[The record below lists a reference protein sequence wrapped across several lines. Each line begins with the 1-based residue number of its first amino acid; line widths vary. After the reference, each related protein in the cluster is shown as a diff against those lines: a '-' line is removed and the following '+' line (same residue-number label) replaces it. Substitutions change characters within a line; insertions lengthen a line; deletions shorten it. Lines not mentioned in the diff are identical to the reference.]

1 MDECAFISVSFISCP
16 CVSFKMA
23 ISGGRGL
30 DLNANSLK
38 TRMNIYGSDNVVWG
52 LNCIPECVKY
62 V

>member
-1 MDECAFISVSFISCP
+1 
-16 CVSFKMA
+16 MA